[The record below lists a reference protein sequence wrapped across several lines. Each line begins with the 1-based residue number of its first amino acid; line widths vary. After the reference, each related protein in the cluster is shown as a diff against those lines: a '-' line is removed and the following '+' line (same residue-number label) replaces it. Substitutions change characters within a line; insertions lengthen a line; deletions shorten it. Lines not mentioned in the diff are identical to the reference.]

1 MRRRVTT
8 MNKENPA
15 ATDATMF
22 AAVFNENWQNARHIK
37 SERISFMTTFSLITA
52 GVMTFLQSVRS
63 SAVLQVA
70 LLLFM
75 CLFSLF
81 GLLTS
86 LRLKGELEECL
97 AKIEAM
103 SAQANIR
110 EFVALEL
117 EGKLSRYP
125 KFRWIFP
132 TFYSM
137 TTAGFVALIV
147 YRLVTGQSI

>member
-1 MRRRVTT
+1 

-15 ATDATMF
+15 VTDATMF

-37 SERISFMTTFSLITA
+37 SERISFMNAFSLISA
-52 GVMTFLQSVRS
+52 GVLTFLQSVRG

-70 LLLFM
+70 LLSFM

-97 AKIEAM
+97 AKIKAM
-103 SAQANIR
+103 SAQANVS

-117 EGKLSRYP
+117 EGRLSRYP
-125 KFRWIFP
+125 KFRWTFP
-132 TFYSM
+132 VFYSM
-137 TTAGFVALIV
+137 TTAGYVALIA
-147 YRLVTGQSI
+147 YRLVTGEAI

>member
-1 MRRRVTT
+1 MTKETPAVT
-8 MNKENPA
+8 
-15 ATDATMF
+15 DTMF

-37 SERISFMTTFSLITA
+37 SERLSFMTAFSLVSA
-52 GVMTFLQSVRS
+52 GVLTFLQSVRS

-70 LLLFM
+70 LLFFM

-97 AKIEAM
+97 AKIEVM
-103 SAQANIR
+103 SARANIR
-110 EFVALEL
+110 DFVALEL

-125 KFRWIFP
+125 KFRWVFPIF
-132 TFYSM
+132 YCM
-137 TTAGFVALIV
+137 TTAGYVVLIV
-147 YRLVTGQSI
+147 YRLTTGKAI

>member
-1 MRRRVTT
+1 
-8 MNKENPA
+8 
-15 ATDATMF
+15 
-22 AAVFNENWQNARHIK
+22 
-37 SERISFMTTFSLITA
+37 
-52 GVMTFLQSVRS
+52 
-63 SAVLQVA
+63 
-70 LLLFM
+70 M

-81 GLLTS
+81 GFLTS

-103 SAQANIR
+103 SAQANISQ
-110 EFVALEL
+110 FVALEL

-125 KFRWIFP
+125 RFRWIFP

-147 YRLVTGQSI
+147 YRLITGEAI